1 MDYLLERKIKVST
14 ESEFKSLYKWSLTEV
29 DDNDVKANG
38 DWVPFTWS
46 LWFTAKSVEVHT
58 RLSIEDKR
66 KNEEDTDKTKST
78 SSQNKII
85 SCKLVSGY
93 VRDGSELQDKVRY
106 SMFGTS
112 RLITEFN
119 LSIKEAGEDEIEG
132 CTLYAIPS
140 YESEGAEFQTEIEPD
155 YIGFDVR
162 VSKNK
167 LSELISLIESKAVNN
182 VGFYASGVDGIYSHW
197 TPTIVTSTAKVL
209 SRDCDVLNK
218 SEIDLEIPYVG
229 KVREFNLTFSSKK
242 ELYKLE
248 QDDNNY
254 DAYAS
259 AVMPEPVNNDWSG
272 GDERDFLK
280 HFRPIAK
287 EIKSVKTLLWFVLGA
302 VVFTLLR

>member
-14 ESEFKSLYKWSLTEV
+14 ESEFKSLYKWSLIEL
-29 DDNDVKANG
+29 DENNVKTNG

-46 LWFTAKSVEVHT
+46 LWFTATNIEVHT
-58 RLSIEDKR
+58 KLSIEDSR
-66 KNEEDTDKTKST
+66 KNEEDIDNKKST
-78 SSQNKII
+78 STQIKYI
-85 SCKLVSGY
+85 SGKLVSGF

-112 RLITEFN
+112 RIVTEFN
-119 LSIKEAGEDEIEG
+119 LSIKEANDDEIEG
-132 CTLYAIPS
+132 CTLYAFPS

-182 VGFYASGVDGIYSHW
+182 VGLHVSGVDGIFSHW

-209 SRDCDVLNK
+209 SRNCDIVNK
-218 SEIDLEIPYVG
+218 EEVDIEIPYVG
-229 KVREFNLTFSSKK
+229 NVREFNLTFSAKK
-242 ELYKLE
+242 ELYKLA
-248 QDDNNY
+248 QDDDSF

-259 AVMPEPVNNDWSG
+259 SVTPQSVNNDWRST
-272 GDERDFLK
+272 DEADFLK
-280 HFRPIAK
+280 NFRPLAK
-287 EIKSVKTLLWFVLGA
+287 EIKSVKTLLWFVFGA
-302 VVFTLLR
+302 VVFILLR